1 MAKFPNPDNERKM
14 KQNHSYKG
22 NGRYNVSTNVPHSV
36 NITPYERDRN
46 RPYYINQGT
55 GEYAKNFGDRN
66 KIDTKNGCD
75 RYRRTRYN
83 RKPSRCKW
91 TYHSSWGKDKRE
103 KEAKSY
109 RDQAG
114 HKQHI
119 SRLNYDFLKR
129 QFRDLS
135 NFNIRLNRDNKN
147 YDAEANRIDEYYY
160 PEHKKIEARTEKNK
174 TKAIKQK
181 NAAENERDITYR
193 ILEGKRQVR
202 LDKTNQYG
210 EKTDIINDMV
220 DARQEKKE
228 QINRKM
234 EDIDVTQRNLLMED
248 GTLKDN
254 WLLNYYYSLGN
265 KRKTMTFG
273 EYQKQN
279 QTLGKKTKNILQTNT
294 LYDRENMYL
303 QEQNVYLLLFN
314 RNGLILYYLLFLY
327 FAYIFINYRQDTSLQ
342 TKLLYLV
349 PLSIFPFL
357 IAILFYVFYYL
368 KLVLK

>member
-36 NITPYERDRN
+36 NITPYERDRD

-55 GEYAKNFGDRN
+55 GQYAKSIDDRN

-75 RYRRTRYN
+75 RYKRTRYSI
-83 RKPSRCKW
+83 KPAECRWSGRFW
-91 TYHSSWGKDKRE
+91 TLRFRE
-103 KEAKSY
+103 NVAKSY
-109 RDQAG
+109 RDQAR

-119 SRLNYDFLKR
+119 SRLNYDFLKK
-129 QFRDLS
+129 QDDDLS
-135 NFNIRLNRDNKN
+135 KFNNGLSKDNKQ
-147 YDAEANRIDEYYY
+147 YEAESKRIDKYYY
-160 PEHKKIEARTEKNK
+160 PQHKKIEARTEKKN
-174 TKAIKQK
+174 TTAIKQR

-193 ILEGKRQVR
+193 ILEDKRQTR
-202 LDKTNQYG
+202 LDKTNEYG
-210 EKTDIINDMV
+210 NKTEIINDMV

-228 QINRKM
+228 QINTKI
-234 EDIDVTQRNLLMED
+234 EDIDITQRNLLMED

-254 WLLNYYYSLGN
+254 WLLNYYYTLGN

-273 EYQKQN
+273 EYKKQN
-279 QTLGKKTKNILQTNT
+279 QTLSKKTKNILQKNT
-294 LYDRENMYL
+294 LYDRENLYL

-357 IAILFYVFYYL
+357 IAILFYAFYYL